1 MSRSCVEFTANSRI
15 CKLRAFEASGLAFV
29 VNFRLSEH
37 SFNLDYKYLCA
48 VSLDFLF
55 CFFKIAITVPLLLQ
69 EAQIEMRG

>member
-1 MSRSCVEFTANSRI
+1 MEFTANSRI

-29 VNFRLSEH
+29 VNFRLGEH

-55 CFFKIAITVPLLLQ
+55 CFF
-69 EAQIEMRG
+69 

>member
-1 MSRSCVEFTANSRI
+1 MTKFKSADLCAELSRSCVEFTANSRI

-37 SFNLDYKYLCA
+37 TGSFNLDYKYLCA

-55 CFFKIAITVPLLLQ
+55 CFFFK
-69 EAQIEMRG
+69 

>member
-1 MSRSCVEFTANSRI
+1 MEFTANSRI

-55 CFFKIAITVPLLLQ
+55 CFF
-69 EAQIEMRG
+69 

>member
-1 MSRSCVEFTANSRI
+1 MTKFKSADLRAELSRSCLEFTVNSRI

-37 SFNLDYKYLCA
+37 SFNLDYKYVCA

-55 CFFKIAITVPLLLQ
+55 CFFFK
-69 EAQIEMRG
+69 

>member
-1 MSRSCVEFTANSRI
+1 MEFTANSRI

-55 CFFKIAITVPLLLQ
+55 CFFLNSNNSASAPT
-69 EAQIEMRG
+69 RGTN